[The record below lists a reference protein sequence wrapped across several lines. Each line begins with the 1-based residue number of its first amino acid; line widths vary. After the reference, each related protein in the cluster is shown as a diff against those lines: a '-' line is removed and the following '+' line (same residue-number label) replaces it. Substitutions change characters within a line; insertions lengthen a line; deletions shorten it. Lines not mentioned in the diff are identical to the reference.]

1 MYFHKDKGINGTL
14 FSYLETKVS
23 PVIYFIFHL
32 LK

>member
-14 FSYLETKVS
+14 FNYLETNVS